1 MPLTLTLTLTLTLPP
16 TRMPMLIGQMVPA
29 ASTPVVALIAAIP
42 YTCASAAMLPRLGL
56 GPNPNPNP

>member
-1 MPLTLTLTLTLTLPP
+1 MPLTLTLALTLTLTP

-42 YTCASAAMLPRLGL
+42 YTCASAAMLTRLG
-56 GPNPNPNP
+56 